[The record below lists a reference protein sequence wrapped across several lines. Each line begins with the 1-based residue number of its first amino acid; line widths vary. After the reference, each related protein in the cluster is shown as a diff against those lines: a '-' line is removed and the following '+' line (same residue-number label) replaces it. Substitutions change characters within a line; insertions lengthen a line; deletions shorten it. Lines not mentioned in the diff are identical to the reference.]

1 MTLEAIYIVGL
12 SPVWQHVHH
21 RLICHLTHPV
31 WKEESKMRVLVRGG
45 TGFIGS
51 HLCNDSTKEVAYVL
65 EMRDGGSS
73 DKSANHVALSQQELS
88 KA

>member
-1 MTLEAIYIVGL
+1 
-12 SPVWQHVHH
+12 
-21 RLICHLTHPV
+21 
-31 WKEESKMRVLVRGG
+31 MRVLVRGG